1 MHLSIR
7 RKIMSGYA
15 AIGLLAG
22 IAVALGIFNLHQ
34 TDERYSYLLD
44 HEQTIALLA
53 TRMVG
58 LSHEQVTNTRSYL
71 QTGDETFLSRRL
83 EVQREMASIH
93 DQLSALVTT
102 EQDKEQLDN
111 AWQLTT
117 TFQNSADDLIQIRD
131 TVDMVT
137 LRRLY
142 QSRMGSVDGK
152 MIDAYRQWAEL
163 KTRQAADVGTE
174 LQRRTRQAIILLAA
188 LAAASI
194 IIGVTLGALIS
205 RGLVVSL
212 HQVLASVEAVERGDL
227 RREVSIRSGDEIELL
242 AKHVNRMRQAL
253 LELER
258 QRSDFTSLIAHELR
272 TPIATIYSFSMLLSR
287 EGHLLGRDELNTY
300 LGAVSRQA
308 DHLVRLVD
316 DFVTVERLD
325 SGRLSYALAPM
336 HLSALLEEVS
346 NDFRRSHPAE
356 AVIVQP
362 SNGPDVIHADPMRL
376 KQALTHL
383 VDSAVHL
390 APDSPVL
397 LGWSG
402 DDPQGI
408 RITVSDQGLEIPSD
422 QVETLFAKFGRVRN
436 AKNGAVQ
443 GSGLGLYIAKRI
455 VEAHGGSIRVE
466 TTPTQGATFCII
478 LPAVIEEGGH
488 QDLPRTK
495 EPASNGHA
503 T

>member
-15 AIGLLAG
+15 AIGLLAV

-71 QTGDETFLSRRL
+71 QTGDDTFLYRRL

-102 EQDKEQLDN
+102 EQDKGQLDN

-117 TFQNSADDLIQIRD
+117 TFQSRADDLIQIRD
-131 TVDMVT
+131 TVDVAT

-152 MIDAYRQWAEL
+152 MIDAYRQWAEI
-163 KTRQAADVGTE
+163 KTRQAADASAE
-174 LQRRTRQAIILLAA
+174 LQRQTQWAITLLAI

-194 IIGVTLGALIS
+194 VIGVPLGVLIS
-205 RGLVVSL
+205 RGLVASL
-212 HQVLASVEAVERGDL
+212 HQVLAGVEAVERGDL
-227 RREVSIRSGDEIELL
+227 QREVSIRSGDEIELL
-242 AKHVNRMRQAL
+242 AKHVNRMREAL
-253 LELER
+253 LALEH

-287 EGHLLGRDELNTY
+287 EGHLLSRDELNTY

-308 DHLVRLVD
+308 DNLVRLVD

-325 SGRLSYALAPM
+325 SGRLSYAFVPV
-336 HLSALLEEVS
+336 HLSALLEEIS

-356 AVIVQP
+356 AITVQA
-362 SNGPDVIHADPMRL
+362 SDEPDVVRADAMRL

-383 VDSAVHL
+383 VDSAGHL
-390 APDSPVL
+390 APDSPVI
-397 LGWSG
+397 LGWSS
-402 DDPQGI
+402 DNQQRI
-408 RITVSDQGLEIPSD
+408 RITISDQGLEFPSD
-422 QVETLFAKFGRVRN
+422 QIEALFAKFSRVRN

-443 GSGLGLYIAKRI
+443 GSGLGFYIAKRI
-455 VEAHGGSIRVE
+455 VEAHGGSIGVE
-466 TTPTQGATFCII
+466 TTPTQGATFCIT
-478 LPAVIEEGGH
+478 LPAVIEEGKSQG
-488 QDLPRTK
+488 LPRAK

-503 T
+503 I